1 MEFAD
6 SLQGFLHL
14 AVRVQGLANLG
25 SLIGAEA
32 QLSGF
37 SAGIIHVK
45 DPLGM
50 ALSAGALGATAGVM
64 DGALEQGA
72 AEDAAK
78 VGESGGES
86 IPVADGP
93 RTCHLYHG
101 YILRVAPVKTFLNIF
116 TIFCCGARRVTRGEP
131 QTSGVEMLRL
141 SLRKIRWFLYDPART
156 PTARS

>member
-1 MEFAD
+1 
-6 SLQGFLHL
+6 
-14 AVRVQGLANLG
+14 LANLG

-37 SAGIIHVK
+37 AAGIIHVE

-78 VGESGGES
+78 AGESGGEFV
-86 IPVADGP
+86 PVADSLL
-93 RTCHLYHG
+93 TCHLYTW
-101 YILRVAPVKTFLNIF
+101 YI
-116 TIFCCGARRVTRGEP
+116 
-131 QTSGVEMLRL
+131 
-141 SLRKIRWFLYDPART
+141 IRPI
-156 PTARS
+156 PSRSF